1 MIKNNI
7 EVDVKVKC
15 IENGTTQAQL
25 AETIGTTG
33 QYVNRIIKKQ
43 DGVVNRTFVQMLEAL
58 GYDIELTRAVAEA
71 VSVPVIASG
80 GAGTMAHFYDALTEG
95 KADAALAASLFH
107 YKELEIRDLKEYL
120 ASRSVSVRL

>member
-33 QYVNRIIKKQ
+33 QYVNRIIKRQ
-43 DGVVNRTFVQMLEAL
+43 GGVVNKTFLRMMEEF
-58 GYDIELTRAVAEA
+58 GYDVELAYVKK
-71 VSVPVIASG
+71 
-80 GAGTMAHFYDALTEG
+80 TE
-95 KADAALAASLFH
+95 
-107 YKELEIRDLKEYL
+107 E
-120 ASRSVSVRL
+120 